1 MHPQSKHHPVTG
13 RAHVGDGGASSFDVM
28 QSKRT
33 WPTRRQQPQSSQ
45 WPTASQLKQSSAI
58 RPSLCSVVGI
68 TDTKCSPQARRAIGG
83 WIEGK
88 SRKKWWRTQSH
99 ANPSLLTNSLLTG
112 KTTGNFD
119 AFARGDEIRR
129 EQTSKFRGLRRF
141 SLNDEA
147 GNYCHLAAKSKSETG
162 NELRQVWEFQSSS
175 F

>member
-1 MHPQSKHHPVTG
+1 MEDVRQAGESARLRSMHPQSKHHPVTG

-112 KTTGNFD
+112 KRTGNF
-119 AFARGDEIRR
+119 
-129 EQTSKFRGLRRF
+129 T
-141 SLNDEA
+141 
-147 GNYCHLAAKSKSETG
+147 KS
-162 NELRQVWEFQSSS
+162 R
-175 F
+175 